1 MRNCIRFFG
10 LLDLFTFAR
19 FIITKIQVLTNLF
32 QIEQPVKIGDYLYAG
47 FSVFTLLLL
56 LIAGVLLLIPKRLG
70 LYISF
75 VTVPLRLYYYYISF
89 GSIYY
94 FLSLL
99 PINAFAPFWLVIIV
113 VFETARHI
121 VQYIALKNRY
131 IKP

>member
-19 FIITKIQVLTNLF
+19 FIIPKVQVFYDLF
-32 QIEQPVKIGDYLYAG
+32 QIKQPVKIGDYLYAG
-47 FSVFTLLLL
+47 FSVFTLMLLLTSGILL
-56 LIAGVLLLIPKRLG
+56 LILKKTG

-75 VTVPLRLYYYYISF
+75 LTVPFRLYYYYISF

-99 PINAFAPFWLVIIV
+99 PINAFAPIWLVIIV
-113 VFETARHI
+113 IFETARHI
-121 VQYIALKNRY
+121 VQYIALKSSK
-131 IKP
+131 IT